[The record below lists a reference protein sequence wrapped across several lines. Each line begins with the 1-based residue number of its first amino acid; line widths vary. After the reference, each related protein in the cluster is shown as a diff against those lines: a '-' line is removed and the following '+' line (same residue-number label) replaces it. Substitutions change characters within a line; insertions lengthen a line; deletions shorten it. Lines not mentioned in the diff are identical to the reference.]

1 MDMNN
6 SDFAFLK
13 KVAALADPSGYSVR
27 SMIKGKWGYLPVD
40 APITDDV
47 LTQHLSRGEDCIG
60 IRMNVDGG
68 EKSMLCVFD
77 FDDHDAEMDQADIFA
92 KVKAVNDELT
102 ASHVP
107 HLCFRSGGGQ
117 GAQVWIVFAEPRRTD
132 LIRDFA
138 DHFLKKVNLTRK
150 AGGKLINGE
159 VEVLPKGSG
168 AQIVAL
174 PYGRKSAELIFFD
187 DGTHMLNSG
196 REIVIVPYAGKKAGR
211 KQAAATS
218 SDVDRD
224 AAFDCFVKKY
234 DVDNRTDWGTAG
246 ICLQAAFTKEDDW
259 AKDRWVTWSKT
270 GTTYKA
276 GDEAEWAS
284 LSPASKFTKLSF
296 WRIAK
301 AQGYK
306 GASPLEAEHDEMN
319 REWALINVAGKVE
332 FLHLETMESSNI
344 QSWSLLNKPREKIAE
359 TWLVSSARRE
369 YHNYVLE
376 DPETY
381 DGRGFNMYRGRP
393 VEPVDGDVSLFK
405 RYLLEVL
412 CGGDAALAHWVTSWV
427 ADGVQRPWTV
437 TPGTAL
443 ALRGPQGS
451 GKSFLGYAIAKVL
464 GDDLTLAV
472 VDSNYLMGKGNRDMF
487 GKTFLLAEESL
498 FVGSQRGANV
508 LKNLVTR
515 PDWRYEQ
522 KYLASFA
529 GKNVHRLIATTNG
542 SQAVLLDFDDRRWT
556 VIEVNRACPFK
567 STSMEARQWWAPF
580 YDLVENHAGVILK
593 YLLDYPVDRDLIGR
607 PHHTLAK
614 AEDKTASD
622 PLVALFHAMAL
633 TGVCPDD
640 MRGDGR
646 ISTATLAREVIARGG
661 SRQATSQ
668 TFSNC
673 STSTILSGCDNH
685 LGRF

>member
-1 MDMNN
+1 
-6 SDFAFLK
+6 
-13 KVAALADPSGYSVR
+13 
-27 SMIKGKWGYLPVD
+27 
-40 APITDDV
+40 
-47 LTQHLSRGEDCIG
+47 
-60 IRMNVDGG
+60 
-68 EKSMLCVFD
+68 
-77 FDDHDAEMDQADIFA
+77 
-92 KVKAVNDELT
+92 
-102 ASHVP
+102 
-107 HLCFRSGGGQ
+107 
-117 GAQVWIVFAEPRRTD
+117 
-132 LIRDFA
+132 
-138 DHFLKKVNLTRK
+138 
-150 AGGKLINGE
+150 
-159 VEVLPKGSG
+159 
-168 AQIVAL
+168 
-174 PYGRKSAELIFFD
+174 
-187 DGTHMLNSG
+187 
-196 REIVIVPYAGKKAGR
+196 
-211 KQAAATS
+211 
-218 SDVDRD
+218 
-224 AAFDCFVKKY
+224 
-234 DVDNRTDWGTAG
+234 
-246 ICLQAAFTKEDDW
+246 
-259 AKDRWVTWSKT
+259 
-270 GTTYKA
+270 
-276 GDEAEWAS
+276 
-284 LSPASKFTKLSF
+284 
-296 WRIAK
+296 
-301 AQGYK
+301 
-306 GASPLEAEHDEMN
+306 
-319 REWALINVAGKVE
+319 
-332 FLHLETMESSNI
+332 MESSNI

-359 TWLVSSARRE
+359 TWLVSPTRRE

-393 VEPVDGDVSLFK
+393 VEPIDGDVSLFK

-412 CGGDAALAHWVTSWV
+412 CGGDPALAHWVTSWV

-451 GKSFLGYAIAKVL
+451 GKSFLGYAISKVL

-472 VDSNYLMGKGNRDMF
+472 VDSNYLTGKGNREMF

-580 YDLVENHAGVILK
+580 YDLVENHSGVILK

-607 PHHTLAK
+607 PHHTAAK

-622 PLVALFHAMAL
+622 PLIALFHAMAL

-646 ISTATLAREVIARGG
+646 IATATLAREVIARGG

-668 TFSNC
+668 TFSNDARKRFGA
-673 STSTILSGCDNH
+673 TSAKNCIHIERLDVRSDGNGVSEVRALRRTDKDGIQMPPLDEFRRIMAEVTDEAYPEIGEWGEYQLPMTEATYSVDPNGGDADEVERLAALNRK
-685 LGRF
+685 GEQPIPF